1 MALTVQDGVLVWQK
15 VAKAVLGANPATQAA
30 FRDLKNYI
38 TTQGKNPQLQFVP
51 FSGASMASD
60 SGNADVVLCSGACT
74 LYATYLNKVGSVET
88 IYKGSNNATTA
99 ATDGTQDHAIAATV
113 AGDVF
118 AIYPKGRAL
127 SAGLTVAEDTTR
139 TGATRT
145 LAANAMSGFV
155 IIGA

>member
-1 MALTVQDGVLVWQK
+1 MALVVQDGVLTWQK

-38 TTQGKNPQLQFVP
+38 TTQGKNPQLQFVS

-60 SGNADVVLCSGACT
+60 GGAADVVLCSGPCT
-74 LYATYLNKVGSVET
+74 LYATYLAKAGSVET

-118 AIYPKGRAL
+118 EIYPKGRAL

-139 TGATRT
+139 TGSTRT
-145 LAANAMSGFV
+145 LTANAMSGFV